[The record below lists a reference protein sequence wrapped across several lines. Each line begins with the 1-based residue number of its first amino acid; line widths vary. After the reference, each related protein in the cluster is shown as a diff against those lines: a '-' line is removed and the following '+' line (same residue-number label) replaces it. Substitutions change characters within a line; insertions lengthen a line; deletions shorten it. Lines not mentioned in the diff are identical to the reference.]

1 MDPEVLDTIHISS
14 PNFLKILQNSFDTL
28 FNNAIQVNEKFIHYE
43 NELDPLPATLRFR
56 IYNDISDQ
64 VSLFIDSSYFI
75 CIYSSIGGMLFAC
88 QNYFN
93 HFDEILEKQKA
104 GKHQGVRLITSIRNR
119 NDLKLVKTLMEKGI
133 AIRHIIDR
141 PPFDFAISNNYFTS
155 TIENIADGKLII
167 DNMLTNDDQANLKF
181 YGRIF
186 EKQWESGIDSEERI
200 KEI

>member
-1 MDPEVLDTIHISS
+1 
-14 PNFLKILQNSFDTL
+14 
-28 FNNAIQVNEKFIHYE
+28 
-43 NELDPLPATLRFR
+43 
-56 IYNDISDQ
+56 
-64 VSLFIDSSYFI
+64 
-75 CIYSSIGGMLFAC
+75 MLFAC

-167 DNMLTNDDQANLKF
+167 DNMLTNGYQANLKF
-181 YGRIF
+181 YGGIF

-200 KEI
+200 KEIEKDLHDNIDIFCDSKDALNRLYELCLRARSEILVILPSIDGLYRAEMAGGLRMLDMWVPRELRLRF